1 VINHDLGET
10 PDGRRIEGRGNII
23 HRIEETWESLTD
35 LKPHD
40 LDHFDQTL
48 EVYRNAEAYHNL
60 LRLAT
65 GLDSLVV
72 GKEEILHEIKEA
84 ISGAKLAKVSGR
96 VLNKLFD
103 TCIRVATRI
112 RDSTGIGK
120 DVMSIGEIAVKMAEE
135 NAGIDDKKHLLLI
148 GTGETAA
155 LVAKSLNSKDYAFD
169 VTSRLIERSN
179 GFSKIL
185 SGNPIS
191 FEDVLTGFDKFDIIF
206 VATTSDY
213 FLITADK
220 IKRVMEKKK
229 TGTMILDVSDPR
241 TVEEQISSFPKVK
254 LMFRDQIAEIYEE
267 RMTAGKKKIPNVEKM
282 IAKEVPIIEASMK
295 RLAPES
301 LVKAVSET
309 VDSLRLKELGKAI
322 RMLGETDKEKIKII
336 DELTK
341 AIAKNVISVPA
352 SNSKKE
358 SE

>member
-1 VINHDLGET
+1 
-10 PDGRRIEGRGNII
+10 
-23 HRIEETWESLTD
+23 
-35 LKPHD
+35 
-40 LDHFDQTL
+40 
-48 EVYRNAEAYHNL
+48 
-60 LRLAT
+60 
-65 GLDSLVV
+65 
-72 GKEEILHEIKEA
+72 
-84 ISGAKLAKVSGR
+84 
-96 VLNKLFD
+96 
-103 TCIRVATRI
+103 
-112 RDSTGIGK
+112 
-120 DVMSIGEIAVKMAEE
+120 M
-135 NAGIDDKKHLLLI
+135 
-148 GTGETAA
+148 
-155 LVAKSLNSKDYAFD
+155 
-169 VTSRLIERSN
+169 
-179 GFSKIL
+179 

-191 FEDVLTGFDKFDIIF
+191 FEDVITGFNKFDIIF

-229 TGTMILDVSDPR
+229 TGTMILDVSNPR
-241 TVEEQISSFPKVK
+241 TVDEQISSFPKVK

-267 RMTAGKKKIPNVEKM
+267 STTAREKKIPNVEKM

-341 AIAKNVISVPA
+341 AIAKNIISVPA